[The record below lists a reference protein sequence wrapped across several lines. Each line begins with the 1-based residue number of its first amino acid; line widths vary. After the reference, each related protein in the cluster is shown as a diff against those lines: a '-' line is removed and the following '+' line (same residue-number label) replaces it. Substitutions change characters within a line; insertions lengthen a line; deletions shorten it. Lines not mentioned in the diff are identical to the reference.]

1 MKFSAFAFLSILV
14 LILTVIAGCGS
25 APPSTGTAPV
35 LPGIPVT
42 SAQETTASGS
52 ATINLPESSPTSIAS
67 SPAGTG
73 MVTNPDALNQLMLQN
88 DDFSSVIVA
97 STLEPVIAEKI
108 DPNVTIFMGF
118 QKGSSFECTF
128 DKNAGRAYQLSLM
141 MDSKANASKSYD
153 HYDKYIEKQL
163 QSLSKVPL
171 TNFSFS
177 VGDRSKTY
185 LIQNFQQGS
194 LIYYLIFVRSNIIE
208 VIGLEVPASSYQG
221 DDMIIDLAGRADRKI
236 TSLTS
241 AAAHDSY
248 VAAATSDRKIASQ
261 TFATSPRSHVVA
273 ATAEQRDSN
282 TIIVTYRGG
291 TDAPLLVNLFTE
303 VYEDGGA
310 RQMYT
315 IIGPASAVPV
325 KTGSSHRF
333 TGNFSGKNR
342 VKATGTFSDGTVQV
356 ILDTF
361 V

>member
-236 TSLTS
+236 
-241 AAAHDSY
+241 
-248 VAAATSDRKIASQ
+248 ASQ